1 MSPVG
6 ACIPSGSSP
15 EFLAEKVQ
23 GLVSL
28 SRGYNSCQMEVSDVL
43 TIKHITC
50 LPVQEDEEFYVLQSQ
65 MMKVIYRL
73 KWLQGHPR
81 K

>member
-1 MSPVG
+1 MSPAG

-15 EFLAEKVQ
+15 EFLAEKAQ
-23 GLVSL
+23 GLVLL
-28 SRGYNSCQMEVSDVL
+28 SRGYNSCQMEASDML
-43 TIKHITC
+43 TIKYITW
-50 LPVQEDEEFYVLQSQ
+50 LPVQEDEELYVLQSQ
-65 MMKVIYRL
+65 MTKVIYRL